1 MTAEIAILNANAI
14 ALAADSAATT
24 MIGQTAKVYHSS
36 EKLFQ
41 LVENASVG
49 IMVNGASQFLGISWE
64 TIIKTYR
71 KKRQGK
77 TFRDLKSYKDD
88 FLDFVSSHES
98 MFPEELQ
105 LSYIER
111 IIKRYFMSI
120 LEQARKIIDK
130 DSKSEEGVDEDS
142 LQQMIQNLIEGKL
155 QKIEERPRLSG
166 FDDKFIEDIRNLVYP
181 LIEQTRQELCAEIP
195 LNTETIGKLETVTF
209 EVLTRV
215 YMIGF
220 ESELV
225 FAGYGDNEYM
235 PRLYSVEVELMIKNR
250 IRSVDVNSTELNSD
264 EAYIIPFAQHD
275 MVQSFLDGVHPEL
288 EKYMS
293 NTISRV
299 LGSLIEQLSNIMEH
313 VDNFSVDGLKNE
325 LTQQIPSLID
335 TLQNSWKT
343 AKREQWRPII
353 ANVALLPKDELGAL
367 AEALVNLTKF
377 KRRIGLEEETV
388 GGPIDVAVI
397 TKADGF
403 VWIKRKHYFEPEL
416 NPRII
421 AQYGGTK

>member
-49 IMVNGASQFLGISWE
+49 IMVNGASKFLGISWE

-71 KKRQGK
+71 KERRGT
-77 TFRDLKSYKDD
+77 TFPALIDYRKD
-88 FLDFVSSHES
+88 FLAFVSSQDY

-111 IIKRYFMSI
+111 IIQRYFMSI
-120 LEQARKIIDK
+120 LEQAREIIDK
-130 DSKSEEGVDEDS
+130 DSKSEKGVDERS
-142 LQQMIQNLIEGKL
+142 LQQ
-155 QKIEERPRLSG
+155 KIERVIEIELTKIDERPRLSG
-166 FDDKFIEDIRNLVYP
+166 FDDKFIEDIRNFVNP
-181 LIEQTRQELCAEIP
+181 RIEQARQELIAEIP
-195 LNTETIGKLETVTF
+195 LNTETMEKLETIAF
-209 EVLTRV
+209 EVLTRE

-235 PRLYSVEVELMIKNR
+235 PRLYSVAVEMMVQNR
-250 IRSVDVNSTELNSD
+250 IRSVDLDSTELNFD
-264 EAYIIPFAQHD
+264 EASIIPFAQHE
-275 MVQSFLDGVHPEL
+275 MVRSFLNGVHPEL
-288 EKYMS
+288 EKYMN

-299 LGSLIEQLSNIMEH
+299 LGSLIEQLSNTMEN

-325 LTQQIPSLID
+325 LTQQIPSLMD
-335 TLQNSWKT
+335 TLQNFWKT

-353 ANVALLPKDELGAL
+353 ENVALLPKDELGAM

-421 AQYGGTK
+421 AQYGGMK